1 MLLMTKL
8 KRMWERTSEQFM
20 NCKECVSFLVVK
32 RGFYVEKLTLDIQL
46 LYQCYH
52 IHNMQNGILS
62 CKNPRRFINF
72 IALTILVSLI
82 FNIIY
87 IYLRQPDLIS
97 LEIILEQVSVI
108 LCTYGTHMQNIHQS
122 EVLAILSFA
131 FINVL

>member
-1 MLLMTKL
+1 
-8 KRMWERTSEQFM
+8 M

-97 LEIILEQVSVI
+97 LEIILEIILDLEIILEQVSVI
-108 LCTYGTHMQNIHQS
+108 LCTYGTHMQIINQS

>member
-1 MLLMTKL
+1 
-8 KRMWERTSEQFM
+8 M

-32 RGFYVEKLTLDIQL
+32 RGFYAEKLTLDIQL

-97 LEIILEQVSVI
+97 LEIILEIILDLEIILGQVSVI
-108 LCTYGTHMQNIHQS
+108 LCTYGTHMQIINQS